1 MEYTYEFLR
10 KCHGLRFRAKSY
22 GVPEEGIV
30 KVDDAYVLLCYGK
43 ESLNFPESFNRRV
56 TRMVDEEM
64 PVIDSDFTDFEIIP
78 RDPETYKDW
87 QVGDKIAACTDDKGG
102 EVIFRSGKLVICK
115 DKNDGRAAGPFT
127 CEELFEDVDSRLVL
141 TDIEKQ
147 IIEEKKKKSEWKPQD
162 GDICYVD
169 AMFAEWVF
177 IKKGDTCKTDTCAC
191 MNLGNDCVDLIPGHV
206 TTDDR
211 IYELRPA
218 TEEEKRMLFDAM
230 SKDGKRWNAEK
241 KVVEDIPKPYEFRKG
256 EPVLVRNYD
265 DGCWM
270 LAAFSKKLE
279 DVNHPYEILNDFGN
293 SYTYRK
299 CIPYNEK
306 TMHLLGTND
315 DYEEEDK

>member
-64 PVIDSDFTDFEIIP
+64 PVIDSDFTDFEIVP

-87 QVGDKIAACTDDKGG
+87 QVGDNIYWKGNRKSTRR
-102 EVIFRSGKLVICK
+102 VIFRSGELVICK

-127 CEELFEDVDSRLVL
+127 CEELFEDEDFRLVL

-147 IIEEKKKKSEWKPQD
+147 IIGEKKKAEWKLQD
-162 GDICYVD
+162 GDIVAWKSKEDDGDPAISIYKGKERSYATIYAD
-169 AMFAEWVF
+169 GSTEYSTYAIFAMN
-177 IKKGDTCKTDTCAC
+177 I
-191 MNLGNDCVDLIPGHV
+191 I
-206 TTDDR
+206 
-211 IYELRPA
+211 RPA
-218 TEEEKRMLFDAM
+218 TYEETRRLFDAM
-230 SKDGKRWNAEK
+230 EKDGKRWNAEK

-256 EPVLVRNYD
+256 DPVLVRNYD

-315 DYEEEDK
+315 DYEEEQS

>member
-56 TRMVDEEM
+56 SRMVDEEM

-87 QVGDKIAACTDDKGG
+87 QVGDKMKNSYDKVR
-102 EVIFRSGKLVICK
+102 EVIFRCGEAVFCK
-115 DKNDGRAAGPFT
+115 NLANGEAIGPFT
-127 CEELFEDVDSRLVL
+127 CEELFRYNYRLIL

-147 IIEEKKKKSEWKPQD
+147 IIEENKKAEWKPQD
-162 GDICYVD
+162 GDICYVKSLL
-169 AMFAEWVF
+169 AEWLF
-177 IKKGDTCKTDTCAC
+177 IKRGDINETDTCAC
-191 MNLGNDCVDLIPGHV
+191 MRMGNNCVDLVPGIV
-206 TTDDR
+206 TRDDM
-211 IYELRPA
+211 IKELRPA

-241 KVVEDIPKPYEFRKG
+241 KVVEDIPEPYEFREG
-256 EPVLVRNYD
+256 EPVMVRNHD

-279 DVNHPYEILNDFGN
+279 DVNYPYEILNDFGN

-306 TMHLLGTND
+306 TMHLLGTKE
-315 DYEEEDK
+315 DYKEEQI